1 MNGRSTKSFLAEG
14 RLDALSKELNKGD
27 YLFIQ
32 FGHNDQKKDSERGTD
47 PFTDYVENLAVF
59 AQAAEKAGA
68 IPVFLTS
75 VTRRKYLPNSKLDP
89 QAVGHYPEAM
99 RTFAEKNQFPLLD
112 VFQYSQEMLRLQTP
126 EETKKLY
133 LHLSPGESQNY
144 PEGLC
149 DNTHFSPEG
158 AYFTA
163 HLITDLIK
171 KTNLP
176 LTSYLKGENK

>member
-14 RLDALSKELNKGD
+14 RLDALSKELKQGD

-47 PFTDYVENLAVF
+47 PFTDYVENLAIF
-59 AQAAEKAGA
+59 ANTAEKAGA

-75 VTRRKYLPNSKLDP
+75 VTRRNYLPNGELDP
-89 QAVGHYPEAM
+89 EALGRYPEAM
-99 RTFAEKNQFPLLD
+99 RAFAEKRQFPLLD
-112 VFQYSQEMLRLQTP
+112 VFRYSQDMLRLQSP
-126 EETKKLY
+126 EETEKLY
-133 LHLSPGESQNY
+133 LHLAPGESPNY
-144 PEGLC
+144 PDGLS

-158 AYFTA
+158 ASFTA
-163 HLITDLIK
+163 RLIIDLLK